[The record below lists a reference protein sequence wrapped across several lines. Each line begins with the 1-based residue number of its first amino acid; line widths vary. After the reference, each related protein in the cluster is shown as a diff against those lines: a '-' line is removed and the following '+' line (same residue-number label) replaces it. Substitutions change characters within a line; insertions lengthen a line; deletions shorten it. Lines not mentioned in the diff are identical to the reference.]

1 AAAAGVSGRTFFN
14 YFDSK
19 EHAVLG
25 QDAPLGTD
33 LARATFLAGGLNG
46 GDLLADIDDLV
57 GIEAAVER
65 ETREGIRL
73 VMEIASREPKVFA
86 TNLAR
91 IHRNEA
97 ELADLIARRHGETV
111 TRP

>member
-1 AAAAGVSGRTFFN
+1 
-14 YFDSK
+14 
-19 EHAVLG
+19 
-25 QDAPLGTD
+25 
-33 LARATFLAGGLNG
+33 

-111 TRP
+111 TRPEDLSAAALALSVIGHAAFAWLSTEDGSPYRRHF